1 MAEVLATWQ
10 GRPAET
16 PQKFILSNVI
26 NCVTKIDYSPIEQL
40 SNSKRTI
47 LRKYATL
54 RTFIFKI
61 LGHIIASQLSC
72 FFHF

>member
-26 NCVTKIDYSPIEQL
+26 NCVTKIDYSPIEQSNTLIEQL

-54 RTFIFKI
+54 RTFIFSKFWGI
-61 LGHIIASQLSC
+61 S
-72 FFHF
+72 